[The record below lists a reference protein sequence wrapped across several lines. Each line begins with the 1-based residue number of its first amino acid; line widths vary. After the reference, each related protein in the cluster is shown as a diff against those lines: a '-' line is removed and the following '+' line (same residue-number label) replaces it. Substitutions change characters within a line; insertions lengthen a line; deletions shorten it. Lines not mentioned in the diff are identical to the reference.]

1 MQSQQSAIS
10 IRLPIATGA
19 GTFIATYSACGL
31 ADLDFPAAPGTACLT
46 SAYLTS
52 ACLTTACL
60 TSAGP
65 VPPEVLAW
73 HERTTRAV
81 LAVLSGKPP
90 ALLPP
95 LDLTKGTAFQQDV
108 WRELQS
114 IVTGQTRS
122 YGQIAAALGRPKA
135 CRAVGSAC
143 AANPLPLLV
152 PCHRVLAAGGR
163 LGGFSG
169 GLHWKR
175 LLLQVEGA

>member
-1 MQSQQSAIS
+1 VQSQQSAPP

-19 GTFIATYSACGL
+19 GTFIATYSASGL
-31 ADLDFPAAPGTACLT
+31 AELDFPAAPGTVGQ
-46 SAYLTS
+46 
-52 ACLTTACL
+52 

-65 VPPEVLAW
+65 VPPEVFAW
-73 HERTTRAV
+73 HDLTTRAV

-95 LDLTKGTAFQQDV
+95 LDLTQGTAFQQDV

-114 IVTGQTRS
+114 IVAGQTRS

-175 LLLQVEGA
+175 HLLQVEGA

>member
-1 MQSQQSAIS
+1 MAVLERRSPDIVLNISLLSSPQQLAAIRDEN
-10 IRLPIATGA
+10 I
-19 GTFIATYSACGL
+19 
-31 ADLDFPAAPGTACLT
+31 
-46 SAYLTS
+46 
-52 ACLTTACL
+52 
-60 TSAGP
+60 SAGFLFNRP
-65 VPPEVLAW
+65 REDDTLDGTEVMK
-73 HERTTRAV
+73 TRAV

>member
-1 MQSQQSAIS
+1 MQSRQSAIS

-31 ADLDFPAAPGTACLT
+31 ADLDFPAAPGTACQ
-46 SAYLTS
+46 
-52 ACLTTACL
+52 

-65 VPPEVLAW
+65 VQPEVCAW
-73 HERTTRAV
+73 HDLTIRAV

-95 LDLTKGTAFQQDV
+95 LDLSRGTAFQQGV

-114 IVTGQTRS
+114 IATGQTRS

-143 AANPLPLLV
+143 GANPLPLLV
-152 PCHRVLAAGGR
+152 PCHRVLAAGGG

-175 LLLQVEGA
+175 HLLQVEGIKGIAS